1 MIEPR
6 FVNTILKLFL
16 KLKRIKLFF
25 IFLLAMIF
33 NLSLYGQLEE
43 ISQIVPSH
51 IVQMEKINNQFILIG
66 RSEIYPH
73 NYNPDGMAVLLDKS
87 TMEME
92 VSFRFQNKNGNLTKW
107 TKGEIS
113 HLSNSEKSII
123 YIRDEICQ
131 KSIMFYY
138 KVISQVGF
146 PEILSSG
153 VFLPD
158 LEIYP
163 KGKPL
168 RRHQILDLPKPNIIT
183 RSEWGARPPTH
194 GYSTHP
200 YYTKLTLHH
209 AAGFSA
215 EGIDEG
221 KEQLRAIQD
230 LHQFVRGWSD
240 IGYHFIIDKAGNI
253 YQGRPE
259 TVIGAHV
266 LGNNTGNIGVC
277 VLGCY
282 HPPEL
287 YCGDWLSDE
296 TTSALVAL
304 YAWISNEYNYNPN
317 ILLGH
322 RDYPNNDTS
331 CPGNNVHQNLPWF
344 RNEIER
350 YLDLGGPPMEF
361 SISRNYPNPFNNKTQ
376 IDYQVPSENYI
387 SIVIYDLTGREVKT
401 LMDQVQSKGD
411 HKVVWNGLSNLGKAM
426 STGVYFLHFESDHFS
441 KNNKI
446 ILLK

>member
-1 MIEPR
+1 MELNFLISIPKFFFKFDR
-6 FVNTILKLFL
+6 IYLF
-16 KLKRIKLFF
+16 I
-25 IFLLAMIF
+25 ISLLAMMS

-43 ISQIVPSH
+43 ISRIVPSH

-66 RSEIYPH
+66 RSDTYSQ
-73 NYNPDGMAVLLDKS
+73 NYVPDGMAVLLDKS
-87 TMEME
+87 MMEME
-92 VSFRFQNKNGNLTKW
+92 VSFRFREKNGNLTRW
-107 TKGEIS
+107 IKGEIS
-113 HLSNSEKSII
+113 RLPNSERSII
-123 YIRDEICQ
+123 YIRHEMCQ
-131 KSIMFYY
+131 KSVMFYF

-146 PEILSSG
+146 PEIFSSG
-153 VFLPD
+153 IFLPD
-158 LEIYP
+158 LEKYP
-163 KGKPL
+163 KGKAV
-168 RRHQILDLPKPNIIT
+168 RKQQIADLPKPVIIT
-183 RSEWGARPPTH
+183 RSEWGARPSTH

-215 EGIDEG
+215 EDIDEG

-240 IGYHFIIDKAGNI
+240 IGYHFVIDKAGNI

-331 CPGNNVHQNLPWF
+331 CPGNNVHENLPWF

-350 YLDLGGPPMEF
+350 YLNLGGPPLEF
-361 SISRNYPNPFNNKTQ
+361 SISSNYPNPFNNKTK
-376 IDYQVPSENYI
+376 INYQVPSKNHI
-387 SIVIYDLTGREVKT
+387 NIIIYDLLGREVKT
-401 LMDQVQSKGD
+401 LINQVQSKGD
-411 HKVVWNGLSNLGKAM
+411 YKVAWDGVSNLGEAM
-426 STGVYFLHFESDHFS
+426 SSGVYFLRFESDRFS

-446 ILLK
+446 ILIK

>member
-1 MIEPR
+1 
-6 FVNTILKLFL
+6 
-16 KLKRIKLFF
+16 
-25 IFLLAMIF
+25 
-33 NLSLYGQLEE
+33 
-43 ISQIVPSH
+43 
-51 IVQMEKINNQFILIG
+51 
-66 RSEIYPH
+66 
-73 NYNPDGMAVLLDKS
+73 
-87 TMEME
+87 
-92 VSFRFQNKNGNLTKW
+92 
-107 TKGEIS
+107 
-113 HLSNSEKSII
+113 
-123 YIRDEICQ
+123 
-131 KSIMFYY
+131 
-138 KVISQVGF
+138 
-146 PEILSSG
+146 
-153 VFLPD
+153 
-158 LEIYP
+158 
-163 KGKPL
+163 
-168 RRHQILDLPKPNIIT
+168 
-183 RSEWGARPPTH
+183 
-194 GYSTHP
+194 
-200 YYTKLTLHH
+200 LHH

-215 EGIDEG
+215 EDIDEG

-240 IGYHFIIDKAGNI
+240 IGYHFVIDKAGNI

-331 CPGNNVHQNLPWF
+331 CPGNNVHENLPWF

-350 YLDLGGPPMEF
+350 YLNLGGPPLEF
-361 SISRNYPNPFNNKTQ
+361 SISSNYPNPFNNKTK
-376 IDYQVPSENYI
+376 INYQVPSKNHI
-387 SIVIYDLTGREVKT
+387 NIIIYDLLGREVKT
-401 LMDQVQSKGD
+401 LINQVQSKGD
-411 HKVVWNGLSNLGKAM
+411 YKVAWDGVSNLGEAM
-426 STGVYFLHFESDHFS
+426 SSGVYFLRFESDRFS

-446 ILLK
+446 ILIK